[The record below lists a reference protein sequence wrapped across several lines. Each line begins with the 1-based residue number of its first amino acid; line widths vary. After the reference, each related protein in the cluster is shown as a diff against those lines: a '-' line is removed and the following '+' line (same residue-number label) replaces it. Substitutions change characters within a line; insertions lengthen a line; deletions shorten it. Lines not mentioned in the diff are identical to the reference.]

1 MNVRGQGASPIE
13 SDPIDQAADSLPV
26 ITRGRRS
33 IARINHLAP
42 IDYRYRYFPEV
53 SAISSPRSFWV
64 RQGPAFFAL
73 LLRLVCFLSLSSAC
87 SRPRPHPRNEPH
99 LNAWAGPSSFL
110 RSRRVL
116 GLRCRYCQRW
126 PR

>member
-1 MNVRGQGASPIE
+1 MNVPRTRCKPIE

-53 SAISSPRSFWV
+53 STISSLDLSGSDKAQLSLPSSPSPV
-64 RQGPAFFAL
+64 Y
-73 LLRLVCFLSLSSAC
+73 FLSLSSTTPPTK
-87 SRPRPHPRNEPH
+87 RTR

-110 RSRRVL
+110 SRLSRRVL
-116 GLRCRYCQRW
+116 GLCCRYCQRW